1 MKYPKVALAKHCS
14 NECLLYLGL
23 VILLFVFLIAR
34 AIEVPPVFDEAN
46 SFFYYIQNGKF
57 WPFLSEPDTNNHVF
71 NSLLSFLFIKLFG
84 DSLFVLRLPNL
95 LAFVVY
101 AYFVYKISFQ
111 LKSKVLQWALRIVML
126 YTLHIIEF
134 FALGRGYGLSFA
146 LYLAALYFILTG
158 WVESKNSLF
167 FWGFILVFFAS
178 MSNLAFVY
186 TFWLLLFWVLLYQLI
201 NRKLNAKAIVITLLP
216 ALVLA
221 VFTTGYIFYLKSLN
235 ELVAGNS
242 SGLWQ
247 TTIYT
252 LFAGLSDSFGWPIL
266 ANVLAVS
273 FCTSIVLLVV
283 LIVIKN
289 KRNGQK
295 YMSGKYI
302 LLYILLGNIVSVVIT
317 SLLFKVNYPD
327 ERIGTHLFLSGSMA
341 LLFSIDSLMEGSSRK
356 SWMFIFALPL
366 LFYPGHFAV
375 KANINYSVWYTSN
388 NIPNRFYAEIARSA
402 NDFPA
407 TVAAYHI
414 KSLCW
419 ALADYNREGNQN
431 PVYWNTF
438 PAPVTDYMIVEKA
451 KSNEFLSSYDEI
463 DFDKVSD
470 CSLLKLNTIFKKL
483 LLAQASNEGSEI
495 EQSTEFVSLMEL
507 DTILAANITLR
518 VDFDIAIHSQE
529 YPFTAMVV
537 VAAEDSMHQAI
548 GYEYLRCNH
557 MRGNWQ
563 QGGPRLRN
571 SLLLYR
577 IPKSCKK
584 LKVYLWNQGLQK
596 FVINQSK
603 VWVWKM
609 E

>member
-1 MKYPKVALAKHCS
+1 MNASREKIKSELSREALLYAILVALLFIF
-14 NECLLYLGL
+14 LLLRA
-23 VILLFVFLIAR
+23 FL
-34 AIEVPPVFDEAN
+34 VPPVFDEAN

-101 AYFVYKISFQ
+101 AYFVYKISIQ
-111 LKSKVLQWALRIVML
+111 LKSNVLQWVLRFVLL

-146 LYLAALYFILTG
+146 LYIAALYFILDG
-158 WVESKNSLF
+158 LYSNSCKRIGV
-167 FWGFILVFFAS
+167 GFLMVFLAT
-178 MSNLAFVY
+178 MSNLAFIY
-186 TFWLLLFWVLLYQLI
+186 TFWLLLAWVLFHQLVHK
-201 NRKLNAKAIVITLLP
+201 KLSTKAFAATLSAASL
-216 ALVLA
+216 LA
-221 VFTTGYIFYLKSLN
+221 VFTTFYIFYLRSID

-242 SGLWQ
+242 NSFWS
-247 TTIYT
+247 TTIQT
-252 LFAGLSDSFGWPIL
+252 LFSGLSDTRAGSSLAEIL
-266 ANVLAVS
+266 ALG
-273 FCTSIVLLVV
+273 FLVV
-283 LIVIKN
+283 LLLLTTLRIISIRLKWKDYLLNEWLFIYLLAGNVAAIVFTA
-289 KRNGQK
+289 
-295 YMSGKYI
+295 
-302 LLYILLGNIVSVVIT
+302 LLLG
-317 SLLFKVNYPD
+317 VNYPD
-327 ERIGTHLFLSGSMA
+327 ERIGTHLFITGSIA
-341 LLFSIDSLMEGSSRK
+341 LLFLLDGVMQNNLNRRVYLL
-356 SWMFIFALPL
+356 FTLPL
-366 LFYPGHFAV
+366 LFYPMHFV
-375 KANINYSVWYTSN
+375 IKANIDHSVWYTSN
-388 NIPNRFYAEIARSA
+388 NIPLRFYKAIASDKQ
-402 NDFPA
+402 DFLP
-407 TVAAYHI
+407 TLSAYHI

-451 KSNEFLSSYDEI
+451 KSKEFLMRYDEI
-463 DFDKVSD
+463 DFDKVSE
-470 CSLLKLNTIFKKL
+470 CSLLKLNTISKKL

-495 EQSTEFVSLMEL
+495 EQSSEFVSLMEL
-507 DTILAANITLR
+507 DTILAADMTLR
-518 VDFDIAIHSQE
+518 VDFDIAIHSQA

-563 QGGPRLRN
+563 QGGPRLHN

-577 IPKSCKK
+577 IPQGCKK

-603 VWVWKM
+603 VWVWEM